1 MNTNLLTVAGL
12 EIHSPEKRL
21 CGPLSF
27 TLNPGDRLGILGQN
41 GTGKTTL
48 LHTLMGLQPVRQG
61 RVQIGPRPLDDWR
74 GQQLAQQIGILF
86 QAVPDEMPATV
97 YEAVMLGRLPYA
109 RHWQWENDEDHTI
122 VQQALRTMELDH
134 LSSRDINHLSGG
146 ERQRMAIAALIAQR
160 PRILL
165 LDEPSNHLDI
175 SFQIKALRHL
185 AETVTGQDRAMIMA
199 THDINLAARF
209 CNRILL
215 LRADGKHLL
224 GSAGAVLDADHLS
237 AAFQCQVAVVSTG
250 SGPVYYPVV

>member
-1 MNTNLLTVAGL
+1 MTTNLLSVTEL
-12 EIHSPEKRL
+12 EIHSPQQRL

-48 LHTLMGLQPVRQG
+48 LHTLMGLLPVRHG
-61 RVQIGPRPLDDWR
+61 SVHIESRPLDDWR

-97 YEAVMLGRLPYA
+97 YEAVMLSRLPYA
-109 RHWQWENDEDHTI
+109 RHWQWENDDDHAI
-122 VQQALRTMELDH
+122 VQQALHTMELAH
-134 LSSRDINHLSGG
+134 LSTRDISHLSGG

-185 AETVTGQDRAMIMA
+185 TDTVTDQHRAMIMA

-215 LRADGKHLL
+215 LTADGEHLQGSTDTVL
-224 GSAGAVLDADHLS
+224 GADNLS
-237 AAFQCQVAVVSTG
+237 TAFQCQVAVVTTG
-250 SGPVYYPVV
+250 SGTVYYPVV

>member
-1 MNTNLLTVAGL
+1 
-12 EIHSPEKRL
+12 
-21 CGPLSF
+21 
-27 TLNPGDRLGILGQN
+27 
-41 GTGKTTL
+41 
-48 LHTLMGLQPVRQG
+48 
-61 RVQIGPRPLDDWR
+61 
-74 GQQLAQQIGILF
+74 
-86 QAVPDEMPATV
+86 
-97 YEAVMLGRLPYA
+97 
-109 RHWQWENDEDHTI
+109 
-122 VQQALRTMELDH
+122 MELDH

-185 AETVTGQDRAMIMA
+185 AETVTGQDRAMIM
-199 THDINLAARF
+199 
-209 CNRILL
+209 ILL

-250 SGPVYYPVV
+250 SGTVYYPVV